1 MGNLPFLDAIK
12 FGSIELLKRLN
23 TFTIPKNKMQ
33 GRLRSI
39 FILSSI
45 NLLTACQTVRPAA
58 PIHSYAA
65 NSATTVATSPR
76 CQSFNLGDNLRS
88 QLNSNSL
95 QLNLPVARL
104 NNSLQGR
111 AVVLLPVNDASIRF
125 FWVRQDS
132 QGKWSIAEKQTVMQ
146 VQPGRLDA
154 SPMHRL
160 YYNDRQQKVVLFIT
174 LPAASWQ
181 KGITLQPVLEERES
195 RWGKV
200 QPFNARL
207 TSQGFAHPFRGIDR
221 GLSGNILPQNL
232 ADVMN
237 QIEPG
242 SIYVPQ
248 IYANELT
255 ILKPSLVNRRLC
267 PVAGS

>member
-1 MGNLPFLDAIK
+1 MK
-12 FGSIELLKRLN
+12 
-23 TFTIPKNKMQ
+23 
-33 GRLRSI
+33 GRPQSI
-39 FILSSI
+39 FILFSI
-45 NLLTACQTVRPAA
+45 NCVTACQTLIPA
-58 PIHSYAA
+58 PSVHSYPAS
-65 NSATTVATSPR
+65 SATIVVNSPR
-76 CQSFNLGDNLRS
+76 CQSFNFGDNLKT
-88 QLNSNSL
+88 QLNSSSL

-104 NNSLQGR
+104 NNSVQGR
-111 AVVLLPVNDASIRF
+111 AVVLLPVNDSAIHF

-146 VQPGRLDA
+146 VQPGLLDA

-160 YYNDRQQKVVLFIT
+160 YYNAQQQKVVLFVT
-174 LPAASWQ
+174 LPAADWQ

-207 TSQGFAHPFRGIDR
+207 TPQGFAHPFRGIDR

-232 ADVMN
+232 AEVMN

-242 SIYVPQ
+242 SIYLPR
-248 IYANELT
+248 IYTNKLT
-255 ILKPSLVNRRLC
+255 VLKPSLVNRNLC
-267 PVAGS
+267 PLAGS

>member
-1 MGNLPFLDAIK
+1 MVSYTNFTNLKSPIGRTATVLS
-12 FGSIELLKRLN
+12 GVLLVIGCQR
-23 TFTIPKNKMQ
+23 I
-33 GRLRSI
+33 
-39 FILSSI
+39 SSPPV
-45 NLLTACQTVRPAA
+45 N
-58 PIHSYAA
+58 SYGTRDTSLVA
-65 NSATTVATSPR
+65 NAPR
-76 CQSFNLGDNLRS
+76 CQSFNLGDNL
-88 QLNSNSL
+88 QPLLNSSSL

-111 AVVLLPVNDASIRF
+111 AVVLLPVNNSAIRF

-132 QGKWSIAEKQTVMQ
+132 RGEWSIAEKQTVMQ

-160 YYNDRQQKVVLFIT
+160 YYNAQQQKVILFVT
-174 LPAASWQ
+174 LPAADWQ
-181 KGITLQPVLEERES
+181 RGITLQPVLEERES
-195 RWGKV
+195 RWRNI

-221 GLSGNILPQNL
+221 GLSGNILPHNL
-232 ADVMN
+232 ADTMN

-242 SIYVPQ
+242 SIYIPQ
-248 IYANELT
+248 IYANKIT
-255 ILKPSLVNRRLC
+255 VLKPSLVDRHLC